1 MQKQQSL
8 KNYIL
13 EIANK
18 YKIYFLALFV
28 ISISASLLEISVHYK
43 IKEIIDIIVAEE
55 SQSLSILLA
64 LFILYKFMHH
74 GMFFIVRLLDIR
86 YSPKL
91 VTKITTDIYQKTI
104 GHSLH
109 WFDSHMSGEISDKIN
124 KFQSNFIDIIRH
136 FFRSFVVLWAIIIG
150 IIFLFKIHYI
160 PALIQLTF
168 LLIYSPIIYF
178 LLKKQLKLN
187 ESFEKSN
194 QRTTGI
200 INDSIANI
208 FGIKII
214 GNLTNEFKLKL
225 TPALLKRQ
233 EWDRKVRKF
242 DAFWVDNLDTLMIVI
257 MSAAQIYLLAHL
269 YQNGQIS
276 AGSFAFIAMLMLKLH
291 GEVNNI
297 LDSILFHINPSIAGM
312 RASYEFINE
321 KYDIIDDQSAKN
333 IKNVQGQIEFKNV
346 SFSYDNSNK
355 KILNNFNLKI
365 KSGQKIGLV
374 GHSGCGKTTLIKALI
389 RYFDIDSG
397 EIKIDGKN
405 IQNIK
410 QNSLRSNISLIPQD
424 ITMFHRSIL
433 ENLQIA
439 KYQATKKE
447 IIAACKKAKIH
458 DDILEMKNVYDSIV
472 GERGIKVS
480 GGERQRIAIARAI
493 LKDAP
498 ILILD
503 EATSSLDSKT
513 EKMIQPSLDLLIKDK
528 SKTVIA
534 IAHRLSTLKNM
545 DQIIVMDKGRVA
557 EIGTHDQ
564 LLSDQDSL
572 YKKLWELQE
581 I

>member
-225 TPALLKRQ
+225 TTALLKRQ

-480 GGERQRIAIARAI
+480 GGQRQRIAIARAI

>member
-1 MQKQQSL
+1 M
-8 KNYIL
+8 
-13 EIANK
+13 
-18 YKIYFLALFV
+18 
-28 ISISASLLEISVHYK
+28 
-43 IKEIIDIIVAEE
+43 
-55 SQSLSILLA
+55 
-64 LFILYKFMHH
+64 
-74 GMFFIVRLLDIR
+74 
-86 YSPKL
+86 
-91 VTKITTDIYQKTI
+91 
-104 GHSLH
+104 
-109 WFDSHMSGEISDKIN
+109 
-124 KFQSNFIDIIRH
+124 
-136 FFRSFVVLWAIIIG
+136 
-150 IIFLFKIHYI
+150 
-160 PALIQLTF
+160 
-168 LLIYSPIIYF
+168 
-178 LLKKQLKLN
+178 
-187 ESFEKSN
+187 
-194 QRTTGI
+194 
-200 INDSIANI
+200 
-208 FGIKII
+208 
-214 GNLTNEFKLKL
+214 
-225 TPALLKRQ
+225 
-233 EWDRKVRKF
+233 RKF

-257 MSAAQIYLLAHL
+257 MSAAQIYLLAHI

-333 IKNVQGQIEFKNV
+333 IKNVKGQIEFKNV

-374 GHSGCGKTTLIKALI
+374 GHSCCGKTTLIKALI

-472 GERGIKVS
+472 GEMGIKVS
-480 GGERQRIAIARAI
+480 GGQRQIIAIARAI

-513 EKMIQPSLDLLIKDK
+513 EKMIQPSFDLLIKDK

-545 DQIIVMDKGRVA
+545 DQIIVMDKVRVA

>member
-104 GHSLH
+104 GNSLH

-480 GGERQRIAIARAI
+480 GGQRQRIAIARAI

>member
-194 QRTTGI
+194 QITTGI

-365 KSGQKIGLV
+365 KSCQKIGLV

-480 GGERQRIAIARAI
+480 GGQRQRIAIARAI